1 MRAFQTV
8 LAAISAVVAVNG
20 QIYTGLSYGSGL
32 SGLTSYA
39 PAYSYGARY
48 STIAAAPA
56 LSYGAGYSTIASA
69 PAVSYSNSIVSSPF
83 TSSFVAAPVSYSVA
97 APAVTSRIATVS
109 AAPAIT
115 SRIATV
121 SAAPAVSLSAAAPA
135 NLGVIATGGAP
146 TIRTHEIHTGSG
158 NQAIRI
164 EDFQAG
170 DQVIRVHEGP
180 QEAPQVAQVQVP
192 GEQHHVRVINHQSGP
207 AQVER
212 VVSRAQTQVV
222 DVQKPGRPGARI
234 IQVVKGQSP
243 APSIEFVNA
252 GGDSHHVYYAD
263 DVNAGGAVG
272 GGIVGGN
279 IVRTSYAGSGFGGAV
294 ISAAPAISTIGSR
307 AISVAAAPAIRTISA
322 APAISYGTVSS
333 APAVSYGTVSAA
345 PAISYG
351 GFSAAPAI
359 SYGTVSAV
367 PAVSYGTVSAAPA
380 ISYGSASTSP
390 ISYGLGGFHY
400 GGLGYS
406 TGYSPYYSSGSN
418 VFLDAKKKSSA
429 KKSA

>member
-1 MRAFQTV
+1 MRAFQSA
-8 LAAISAVVAVNG
+8 LAAISVAVAAVNG
-20 QIYTGLSYGSGL
+20 QYYSSYRTGGLSYGTGL
-32 SGLTSYA
+32 SGLGLYGSSLA
-39 PAYSYGARY
+39 PAISYGARY
-48 STIAAAPA
+48 ATVSAAPA
-56 LSYGAGYSTIASA
+56 LSYGGGYSTISAA
-69 PAVSYSNSIVSSPF
+69 PAVSYSNSVVSSPVI
-83 TSSFVAAPVSYSVA
+83 SSVSAAPVSYAVA

-109 AAPAIT
+109 AAPAV
-115 SRIATV
+115 SYGIA
-121 SAAPAVSLSAAAPA
+121 AAPAVSYAAAAQPV
-135 NLGVIATGGAP
+135 NLGVIATAGAP
-146 TIRTHEIHTGSG
+146 TVRSHEVHTGSG
-158 NQAIRI
+158 NTAIRI

-170 DQVIRVHEGP
+170 DQVIRVTEGP
-180 QEAPQVAQVQVP
+180 QAGPQVAQVQVP

-212 VVSRAQTQVV
+212 VVSRAPTQVV

-272 GGIVGGN
+272 GGIIGGGGLIGGGGVN
-279 IVRTSYAGSGFGGAV
+279 VVRTSYAGPAYGGAV

-307 AISVAAAPAIRTISA
+307 TISVAAAPAISTISAAPAISYGTVSAAPAISTIGSRTISLAAAPAISTISA

-333 APAVSYGTVSAA
+333 APA
-345 PAISYG
+345 
-351 GFSAAPAI
+351 
-359 SYGTVSAV
+359 
-367 PAVSYGTVSAAPA
+367 
-380 ISYGSASTSP
+380 
-390 ISYGLGGFHY
+390 ISYGLGGSIY

-406 TGYSPYYSSGSN
+406 TGYSPYYNSGSN